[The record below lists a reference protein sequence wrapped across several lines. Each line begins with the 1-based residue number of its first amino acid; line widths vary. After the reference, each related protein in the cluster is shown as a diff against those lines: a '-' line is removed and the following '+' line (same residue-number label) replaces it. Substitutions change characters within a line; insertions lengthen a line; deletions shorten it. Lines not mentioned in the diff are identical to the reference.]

1 MNKKIAYC
9 ELSCYYL
16 HFLYFWLN
24 NDYFSLAT
32 SLGEFPGQEILVYR
46 TNIIEVKIRDCPG
59 PFGTDGGSAIYP
71 RLKIFSTLQLHHLI
85 LAFIIHNQII
95 FVYIHKYIHA
105 LYIMNCSK
113 K

>member
-32 SLGEFPGQEILVYR
+32 SLGELPGQSRDFGVSVTGQIA
-46 TNIIEVKIRDCPG
+46 IEVKIRDCPG
-59 PFGTDGGSAIYP
+59 AFRTDGGSV
-71 RLKIFSTLQLHHLI
+71 SSSS
-85 LAFIIHNQII
+85 
-95 FVYIHKYIHA
+95 
-105 LYIMNCSK
+105 NC
-113 K
+113 